1 MFSKLFKLKGNHPTQ
16 LRQLHYIQERTPI
29 AEQYIS
35 KIKIVYTGSLS
46 SPDFK
51 GAFFNHGH
59 FQKITRIFS
68 LCPFSLHNWRNFF
81 NRDFLV
87 TNAWIKYYGFHSCRF
102 LPDLEKIH
110 EPRTRCTPFW
120 SSQIFLKWKAGQ
132 VKGKGGCC
140 AK

>member
-81 NRDFLV
+81 THACLV
-87 TNAWIKYYGFHSCRF
+87 TNNLSAADFVHIDFSQTLKSASWAKDWVYLLFFSLLF
-102 LPDLEKIH
+102 LHQNSFTGLLNN
-110 EPRTRCTPFW
+110 
-120 SSQIFLKWKAGQ
+120 SSLH
-132 VKGKGGCC
+132 
-140 AK
+140 